1 MSHLGGHVN
10 KTNLEIGMFEYL
22 NKKYNIKSFLDIG
35 CGPGGM
41 VKLADENN
49 LLARGLEGDGD
60 VIDKSD
66 INNLITKI
74 DFTKE
79 KYENQLNISTFDLGY
94 SSEFLEHVEEKY
106 IDNYMSAFKLCKYV
120 TITAAPPKWPG
131 HHHVN
136 CQNHEYW
143 IRKFNNYGF
152 YHYPYET
159 IKCRARSTMNSHKGN
174 NKKFIKHRV
183 LFFVNFNLVKNDQY
197 KIIKKIPEKITKNIF
212 VESNTYDEFEVP
224 ESHTNNV
231 TNTNGHL
238 FKSTVPIVSYL
249 I

>member
-1 MSHLGGHVN
+1 M
-10 KTNLEIGMFEYL
+10 IRPIM
-22 NKKYNIKSFLDIG
+22 
-35 CGPGGM
+35 
-41 VKLADENN
+41 
-49 LLARGLEGDGD
+49 
-60 VIDKSD
+60 
-66 INNLITKI
+66 
-74 DFTKE
+74 DFM
-79 KYENQLNISTFDLGY
+79 Q
-94 SSEFLEHVEEKY
+94 
-106 IDNYMSAFKLCKYV
+106 
-120 TITAAPPKWPG
+120 
-131 HHHVN
+131 
-136 CQNHEYW
+136 
-143 IRKFNNYGF
+143 
-152 YHYPYET
+152 T